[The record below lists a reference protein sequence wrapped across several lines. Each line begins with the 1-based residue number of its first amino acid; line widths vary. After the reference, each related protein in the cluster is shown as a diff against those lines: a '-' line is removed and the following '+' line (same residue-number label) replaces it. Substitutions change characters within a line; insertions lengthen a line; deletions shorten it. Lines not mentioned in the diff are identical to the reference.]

1 MTPPRSVMLLAGS
14 EASISLV
21 SRMQRSDPSE
31 FHAQW
36 GSACMNAVR
45 GAGWIPRSIT
55 RRTWV
60 ANPSASRPLF
70 GMMIISSL
78 DEAGSVEYTCKHTPS
93 GRLDVHEMFS
103 LYLTRT
109 RSSQHPLP
117 VGMTEKKFGVV
128 ANMSNLVHSAEIVHA
143 QLSHSSFRD
152 NQWGAHRAGF
162 NSATVGCHTRSG
174 HPPNSSGW
182 AGPYHKLAPIVLAL
196 IMHIS

>member
-45 GAGWIPRSIT
+45 GAGWSPRSIT

-60 ANPSASRPLF
+60 ANPSASRPVF

-109 RSSQHPLP
+109 RSSQHPVP
-117 VGMTEKKFGVV
+117 VCMTEK
-128 ANMSNLVHSAEIVHA
+128 NRRRTSRNLFHSAEIVHA
-143 QLSHSSFRD
+143 AALTAKSLGINEKHIAT
-152 NQWGAHRAGF
+152 GT
-162 NSATVGCHTRSG
+162 TVGCHTRSG
-174 HPPNSSGW
+174 HPPKSSGW
-182 AGPYHKLAPIVLAL
+182 AGLLIISDPRRPIT
-196 IMHIS
+196 HQPSEP